1 MVSTIINAK
10 CWCHVIVFLTLVAV
24 YVCGFGTGAPQN
36 ACGSMIP
43 QHGEQSGTLEMQSM
57 DTCPYSLN
65 VSRAEFEPGEEIYVE
80 VTGDIFRGILVQ
92 AHEPQ
97 SDTPV
102 GTFGPPPD
110 GAQHLACS
118 SERDSLTHTNSNLK
132 TGITFTWI
140 APQAG
145 SIPGGAVEFVAT
157 IVQSVDVFWTD
168 VLSQQIYLA
177 DSGHDYTTDP
187 EGGTSDNGD
196 LEGEDD
202 VTISDNGV
210 ITDGSEVANEYNE
223 VSTDEDA
230 AVVET
235 SDDDDVTMLEGTT
248 GDKRE

>member
-196 LEGEDD
+196 LEGNTFIRNGMAYKH
-202 VTISDNGV
+202 VDN
-210 ITDGSEVANEYNE
+210 
-223 VSTDEDA
+223 
-230 AVVET
+230 
-235 SDDDDVTMLEGTT
+235 
-248 GDKRE
+248 